1 MAQIKKGVDYVYFPI
16 RRIKENLAMLMIQ
29 VTLNLDDVMKMF
41 VQVIKMLDEYSY
53 ANFRVKRHPN
63 NAQYFTIV
71 VKYVLETRGEKSCR
85 DGFAISSSLECTEA
99 CDALEKNYVQLKNG
113 RLCYVAG
120 NGRTCKQDG
129 RHGAKASLICKG
141 NRTIYT
147 RK

>member
-1 MAQIKKGVDYVYFPI
+1 M
-16 RRIKENLAMLMIQ
+16 
-29 VTLNLDDVMKMF
+29 
-41 VQVIKMLDEYSY
+41 
-53 ANFRVKRHPN
+53 
-63 NAQYFTIV
+63 

-147 RK
+147 RI